1 MNLKT
6 MSWLCGLLGF
16 ALLVLGLALW
26 SLPLALVVAGLAL
39 LAYAA
44 LLDKAAAAAAR
55 HSLPPPT
62 NPQEG

>member
-44 LLDKAAAAAAR
+44 LLDMAATAAAR
-55 HSLPPPT
+55 QSLPPPT
-62 NPQEG
+62 KPQEG